1 MFTVCRLLAGALGR
15 TLAQRLER
23 ERGPSG
29 ARGVV
34 GARVRLM
41 SQRLKTLAAVAADS
55 NLARVEAAYFAFS
68 MAYQAV
74 WIAILVYAFRR
85 GGAAQAGLAVV
96 VQAVPAAIVAP
107 FAAYAGDRFRR
118 DRVLLVSYVVQAAT
132 LAATAAALFADAPN
146 GLVYPGASAATI
158 GFTLTRPVQ
167 SSLLPSLTRTPVAL
181 TAANVAG
188 GIVDSVGTFV
198 GPLIAAVLLATTGP
212 AEVFLVFAVLTAI
225 GAIAVAGI
233 EVERTGGPL
242 TAEAVPVRRELLE
255 GFATLGRESSARLVV
270 MQLLAVGI
278 DLLSMGPGGPGL
290 LSATFGIGSVVGA
303 ALTVLLVG
311 RRRLIPPIALA
322 AIIFGVPIALVG
334 VSPAAVAVALF
345 AVSGAGRS
353 IRDVAGRTLLQRVA
367 PDEVLARVFG
377 VLEGLG
383 QAGLALGSVVASV
396 LVATVGIIPALIAIG
411 GFAPALV
418 LLLWGPLA
426 SVDRSARTPD
436 PEALSLLRSMPL
448 FAPLDPPT
456 LERLAL
462 DAVPLR
468 LPASSDV
475 IVQGHEGDRFYVVA
489 EGSLSAI
496 RDEVAVGTLGA
507 GDGVGEIALLRDVP
521 RTATVRSLTSVRLF
535 ALERDAF
542 LGAVTGHP
550 QSTEA
555 ADAIV
560 RDRMS

>member
-1 MFTVCRLLAGALGR
+1 
-15 TLAQRLER
+15 
-23 ERGPSG
+23 
-29 ARGVV
+29 
-34 GARVRLM
+34 M

-132 LAATAAALFADAPN
+132 LAATAAALFADAPI
-146 GLVYPGASAATI
+146 GLVYAGASAATI

-270 MQLLAVGI
+270 MQLLAGVVVIGGLDILFVAVGI

-448 FAPLDPPT
+448 FAPLAPPT

-475 IVQGHEGDRFYVVA
+475 IVQGDEGDRFYVVA

-496 RDEVAVGTLGA
+496 RDEMAVGTLGA
-507 GDGVGEIALLRDVP
+507 GDGFGEIALLRDVP

>member
-1 MFTVCRLLAGALGR
+1 MQLLAG
-15 TLAQRLER
+15 
-23 ERGPSG
+23 
-29 ARGVV
+29 
-34 GARVRLM
+34 
-41 SQRLKTLAAVAADS
+41 
-55 NLARVEAAYFAFS
+55 
-68 MAYQAV
+68 
-74 WIAILVYAFRR
+74 
-85 GGAAQAGLAVV
+85 VV
-96 VQAVPAAIVAP
+96 VI
-107 FAAYAGDRFRR
+107 GGLDI
-118 DRVLLVSYVVQAAT
+118 
-132 LAATAAALFADAPN
+132 LF
-146 GLVYPGASAATI
+146 V
-158 GFTLTRPVQ
+158 
-167 SSLLPSLTRTPVAL
+167 
-181 TAANVAG
+181 
-188 GIVDSVGTFV
+188 
-198 GPLIAAVLLATTGP
+198 
-212 AEVFLVFAVLTAI
+212 
-225 GAIAVAGI
+225 
-233 EVERTGGPL
+233 
-242 TAEAVPVRRELLE
+242 
-255 GFATLGRESSARLVV
+255 
-270 MQLLAVGI
+270 AVGI

-290 LSATFGIGSVVGA
+290 LSATFGVGSVIGA
-303 ALTVLLVG
+303 AVTVLLVG

-334 VSPAAVAVALF
+334 ISPPAAAVALF
-345 AVSGAGRS
+345 GVSGAGRS
-353 IRDVAGRTLLQRVA
+353 IREVAGRTLLQRVA

-383 QAGLALGSVVASV
+383 QAGLALGSVLASV
-396 LVATVGIIPALIAIG
+396 LVATMGIVPALIVIG

-456 LERLAL
+456 VERLAL

-475 IVQGHEGDRFYVVA
+475 IVQGDEGDRFYVVA

-496 RDEVAVGTLGA
+496 RDEAAVGTLGA
-507 GDGVGEIALLRDVP
+507 GDGFGEIALLRDVP
-521 RTATVRSLTSVRLF
+521 RTATVRSLTPVRLF